1 MTGPRVRVA
10 ALLQHDDGLLL
21 VRQEKD
27 GRGYWLLPGG
37 GVELGETMEDALA
50 RELAEECGIGSCR
63 VIAPVL
69 VAESIA
75 PGPAGPFTK
84 HVVHLVYEVD
94 VGAGVVEHVASRDGA
109 VTNHRLFRRDE
120 IAQIDLR
127 PPIARHLARWRS
139 GDPFL
144 HLGRVWAH

>member
-1 MTGPRVRVA
+1 MPGPRIRVA
-10 ALLQHDDGLLL
+10 ALLQHDEGILL

-37 GVELGETMEDALA
+37 GVEHGETMEEALA
-50 RELAEECGIGSCR
+50 RELVEECGIRSCR

-75 PGPAGPFTK
+75 PGPVGPASK
-84 HVVHLVYEVD
+84 HVVHMVYEVD
-94 VGAGVVEHVASRDGA
+94 AGDGVVEHVASIDGA

-120 IAQIDLR
+120 IVDVDLR

-144 HLGRVWAH
+144 HLGRVWGY

>member
-1 MTGPRVRVA
+1 MQGPRVRVS
-10 ALLQHDDGLLL
+10 ALLQHEEGLLL
-21 VRQEKD
+21 VRQEKG

-37 GVELGETMEDALA
+37 GVELGETLEEALA
-50 RELAEECGIGSCR
+50 RELAEECGIRSCR

-75 PGPAGPFTK
+75 PGPVGPRSK
-84 HVVHLVYEVD
+84 HVVHIVYEVD
-94 VGAGVVEHVASRDGA
+94 VGAGVVEHVASIDRA

-120 IAQIDLR
+120 IADIDLR
-127 PPIARHLARWRS
+127 PPIGRHLARWRS